1 MSTDEGRP
9 SSPQGV
15 EAMAADRELR
25 AAATDFFLRSCE
37 HRYSYN
43 FTWLG
48 RPIIQYPQ
56 DIVALQ
62 EIVWRTKPEVI
73 VETGIAHG
81 GSAVLFASLLQLL
94 GGDGRVV
101 AVDIDI
107 RAHNRAAIE
116 SHPLAARISLIEGSS
131 VDERIAQRVRAATA
145 GAHNV
150 MVVLDSNHTHAHVR
164 AELALYSP
172 LVRKGGY
179 LVVMDTVVEHMAAD
193 SFPDRPW
200 GKGDNP
206 MTAVREFLALNPRFE
221 IDREIDD
228 KLLVSVAPGGYL
240 RCVAD

>member
-1 MSTDEGRP
+1 MTADERNP
-9 SSPQGV
+9 SSPQAV
-15 EAMAADRELR
+15 EAMAADPELR
-25 AAATDFFLRSCE
+25 AAATEFFLRSCE

-62 EIVWRTKPEVI
+62 EIVWRTRPDVI

-81 GSAVLFASLLQLL
+81 GSAVLFASLLQLI
-94 GGDGRVV
+94 GGKGRVV
-101 AVDIDI
+101 AIDIDI

-116 SHPLAARISLIEGSS
+116 SHPLADRITLIEGSS
-131 VDERIAQRVRAATA
+131 VDAAIAARVRAAAA
-145 GAHNV
+145 GAQNV

-164 AELALYSP
+164 DELALYSP

-179 LVVMDTVVEHMAAD
+179 LVVMDTVIEHMGPD

-206 MTAVREFLALNPRFE
+206 LTAVREFLALNQRFE

>member
-1 MSTDEGRP
+1 MTTGEGSP
-9 SSPQGV
+9 SSPQDV

-25 AAATDFFLRSCE
+25 AAATEFFLRSCE

-62 EIVWRTKPEVI
+62 EIVWRTKPDVI

-94 GGDGRVV
+94 GGSGRVV

-116 SHPLAARISLIEGSS
+116 SHPLAPRITLIEGSS
-131 VDERIAQRVRAATA
+131 VDGSIAQRVRAAAA

-150 MVVLDSNHTHAHVR
+150 MVVLDSNHTRAHVR
-164 AELALYSP
+164 AELELYAP

-179 LVVMDTVVEHMAAD
+179 LVVMDTVVEHMPPD

-206 MTAVREFLALNPRFE
+206 MTAVGEFLALNPRFE
-221 IDREIDD
+221 VDREIDD

>member
-1 MSTDEGRP
+1 MAADERNP
-9 SSPQGV
+9 SSPLRV
-15 EAMAADRELR
+15 EAMAADTELR
-25 AAATDFFLRSCE
+25 AVATEFFLRSCE

-62 EIVWRTKPEVI
+62 EIVWRTRPDVI

-116 SHPLAARISLIEGSS
+116 SHPLAGRITLIEGSS
-131 VDERIAQRVRAATA
+131 VDAAVAGRVRAAAT
-145 GAHNV
+145 GAQSV
-150 MVVLDSNHTHAHVR
+150 MVVLDSNHTHEHVR

-179 LVVMDTVVEHMAAD
+179 LVVMDTVVENMAPD

-206 MTAVREFLALNPRFE
+206 LTAVREFLAENSRFE
-221 IDREIDD
+221 IDREVDD